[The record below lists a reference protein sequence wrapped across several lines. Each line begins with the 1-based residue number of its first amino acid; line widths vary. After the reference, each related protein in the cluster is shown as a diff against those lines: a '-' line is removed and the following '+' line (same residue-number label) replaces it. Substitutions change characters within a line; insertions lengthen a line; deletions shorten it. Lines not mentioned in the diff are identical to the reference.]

1 MTTYPYNLDATPRAD
16 SARNAAL
23 RGWLKVALLIGL
35 GAYFIYI
42 IGSGSLTNY
51 INERFAWLSYVAA
64 ALFIILGVF
73 GALDLLRKPSS
84 DDHQG
89 MSGGGALSG
98 GHAEVSWTVIAIVA
112 VPLVLGTLIPSRPLG
127 AEAINGQV
135 RTSASAGAIS
145 VATFERPPLER
156 NVLDWLRAFN
166 SAADY
171 NAIAGQ
177 PADVIGFVYNE
188 PTFDPN
194 TFMTARFTVS
204 CCVADASAI
213 GVPVYSA
220 SAASLPQ
227 GEWVRVQGTF
237 AVREFRGESLPVLMA
252 SSIEVVPQPEHPY
265 LYP

>member
-1 MTTYPYNLDATPRAD
+1 MTTYPYDLKSASPADARRA
-16 SARNAAL
+16 ANA
-23 RGWLKVALLIGL
+23 RGWIKVAVLLGL
-35 GAYFIYI
+35 GAYFVYI
-42 IGSGSLTNY
+42 IASGSLTNY

-64 ALFIILGVF
+64 ALFIVF
-73 GALDLLRKPSS
+73 ALLGALDLLRKAPPSDS
-84 DDHQG
+84 PTI
-89 MSGGGALSG
+89 GAAAG
-98 GHAEVSWTVIAIVA
+98 GHVEVSWTVIAIVA
-112 VPLVLGTLIPSRPLG
+112 IPLVLGTLIPSRPLG
-127 AEAINGQV
+127 AEAITGEV
-135 RTSASAGAIS
+135 RTTASAGAIS

-166 SAADY
+166 SAASYD
-171 NAIAGQ
+171 AIAGL
-177 PADVIGFVYNE
+177 PADVIGFVYTE

-213 GVPVYSA
+213 GVPVYSDN
-220 SAASLPQ
+220 AASLPH

-237 AVREFRGESLPVLMA
+237 AVRDFRGESLPVLMA